1 MVASAGRAKKR
12 TEKGPSSPADRLWTA
27 FFRHRSIEN
36 RNRLIEF
43 YLPLVRY
50 NAQRI
55 HARFP
60 ASVEIDDLISA
71 GIFGLMDAIDSF
83 DRARK
88 VKFETYSQR
97 RISGSILDWLRAQD
111 WVPRLVRS
119 KVAKITIARDELA
132 RKGEVT
138 DWKLCR
144 RLGITKA
151 ELVDWQRETCN
162 VPQITSLHAVRH
174 CHIDHP
180 HDREMHDGLA
190 DEAQP
195 RADDHLDAEAWW
207 DELLRGVQ
215 MTAKVAILLY
225 FRHGWTMK
233 TIGRHLG
240 LSESRVSQLTS
251 ATMQYLRSYRCKDDF
266 SEITFKGNGVP
277 PKLLPL
283 LAYCHAE
290 RARQRRKP
298 ANKFGPIG
306 KSPCQSV

>member
-1 MVASAGRAKKR
+1 
-12 TEKGPSSPADRLWTA
+12 
-27 FFRHRSIEN
+27 
-36 RNRLIEF
+36 
-43 YLPLVRY
+43 VRY
-50 NAQRI
+50 NAQKI
-55 HARFP
+55 HARLP

-88 VKFETYSQR
+88 VKFETYSPR
-97 RISGSILDWLRAQD
+97 RISGSILDWLRARD

-119 KVAKITIARDELA
+119 KVAKITIAREELA
-132 RKGEVT
+132 REGEVT
-138 DWKLCR
+138 DRKLCR

-151 ELVDWQRETCN
+151 ELVDWQRETCH
-162 VPQITSLHAVRH
+162 VTQITSLQTVFYEQNSCIGDNKPIERQST
-174 CHIDHP
+174 
-180 HDREMHDGLA
+180 LV
-190 DEAQP
+190 DESQP
-195 RADDHLDAEAWW
+195 RADDYLDAEAWW
-207 DELLRGVQ
+207 EELLRGVQ

-240 LSESRVSQLTS
+240 LSESRVAQLTA

-283 LAYCHAE
+283 LAFCHAK
-290 RARQRRKP
+290 RVRQRRKP
-298 ANKFGPIG
+298 AS
-306 KSPCQSV
+306 KSSQCIELHQAAVRKRRRENRNLPDRTRCRSV

>member
-1 MVASAGRAKKR
+1 MVASTGRAKKPA
-12 TEKGPSSPADRLWTA
+12 KKPPSPADRLWTA

-55 HARFP
+55 HARLP

-97 RISGSILDWLRAQD
+97 RISGSILDWLRARD

-119 KVAKITIARDELA
+119 KVSKITIARDELA
-132 RKGEVT
+132 REGEVT
-138 DWKLCR
+138 DRKLCR

-151 ELVDWQRETCN
+151 ELVDWQRETCH
-162 VPQITSLHAVRH
+162 VTQITSLDASLPGVKGHNRK
-174 CHIDHP
+174 IQDSLG
-180 HDREMHDGLA
+180 DG
-190 DEAQP
+190 AQP
-195 RADDHLDAEAWW
+195 PADDHLDAEAWW
-207 DELLRGVQ
+207 EELLRGVQ
-215 MTAKVAILLY
+215 MTAKVAIILY

-233 TIGRHLG
+233 TIDRHLG

-251 ATMQYLRSYRCKDDF
+251 ETMQYLKNCRCKDDF

-283 LAYCHAE
+283 LAHCHAE
-290 RARQRRKP
+290 RLRQRRKP
-298 ANKFGPIG
+298 SHQLGPIG
-306 KSPCQSV
+306 SSR